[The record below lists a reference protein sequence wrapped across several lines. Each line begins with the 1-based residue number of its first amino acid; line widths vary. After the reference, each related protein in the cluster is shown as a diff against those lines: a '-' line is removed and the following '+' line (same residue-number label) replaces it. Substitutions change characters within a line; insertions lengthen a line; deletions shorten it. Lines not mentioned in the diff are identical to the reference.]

1 MFVSLESNTG
11 SFWVSIDNSCSCSDF
26 MSNGKFQSTFYPMN
40 SLLPKPNIFS
50 SVHRESTCLTVASF
64 LSSRQIWSFPF
75 YVFGFFLKLLFK
87 VKKRQSLLAS
97 RELEIKNDKMVFYKE
112 FSWGIFCQCIHLS
125 LSLAQLLWSFTS
137 EMVQAQRVL
146 ICKLGWLLVLK
157 NMDACKDTVNNEG
170 TR

>member
-1 MFVSLESNTG
+1 MENSRVL
-11 SFWVSIDNSCSCSDF
+11 SIQWINCYQNPIYF
-26 MSNGKFQSTFYPMN
+26 LQFTENLHVLL
-40 SLLPKPNIFS
+40 LLPFYLVDKY
-50 SVHRESTCLTVASF
+50 EASRF
-64 LSSRQIWSFPF
+64 MYL
-75 YVFGFFLKLLFK
+75 GFFLKLLFK